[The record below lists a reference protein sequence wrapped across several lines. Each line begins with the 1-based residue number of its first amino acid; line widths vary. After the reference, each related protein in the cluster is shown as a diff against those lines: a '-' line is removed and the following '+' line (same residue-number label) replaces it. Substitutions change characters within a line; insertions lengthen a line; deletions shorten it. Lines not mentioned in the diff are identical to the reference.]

1 MSAND
6 FFASLTKQARE
17 KDRTVSKSS
26 TVNSKAAT
34 VSAPATDADTFFS
47 SLNRQAQFID
57 RNGFTPKTLANV
69 GNVSKE
75 ASAAKA
81 PLLSGYE
88 ERSFGDTVRDIGTV
102 VGGAILQGADA
113 AATGISSTLDF
124 LIGRPLQALGWEN
137 NPASWLNDKL
147 QSEREANA
155 EYFNQQLEG
164 NEAAQTALDLG
175 TAVTRAAWELP
186 LIIMTGGASKAAQAG
201 TKGLQATAALESTL
215 QSSGI
220 GQTVTNAVN
229 LLQRQLRNPQ
239 TWQSFASTTGQAYE
253 DAKAQGASEASA
265 TAYAVINGLLGS
277 LVEVGGGG
285 IQELPD
291 VLRQPSR
298 LRNWIDTM
306 LDEGKEEVV
315 QGVIDRLTQNVTGV
329 ANNPIV
335 GSGDDNAVFNLG
347 TALEE
352 FGGGALVGGILGGG
366 QIGVDAA
373 LNRIRG
379 NTSQNATEAPT
390 TGTAP
395 QTGVDT
401 STGVNPVEA
410 GIEAS
415 VRLFNEGGGVIDAQ
429 TPGDSRYMK
438 ESAPETIKTV
448 VPSQSEARG
457 GSGAPT
463 ESAPDNIKTGVTAQ
477 DGVTGGSGTLSN
489 NRIPDSG
496 QNVNGQET
504 TSDGR
509 ATPSSAFDTVSPPA
523 DASITVPGEN
533 VNALADSMT
542 DEQLALEQQRNNAD
556 IASINDVLN
565 AAQGGQQFPQG
576 IIDQLT
582 GQLPG
587 LMQEQQRLASIEQAK
602 RVQRGEVSRS
612 FGQPENHI
620 DNRNPDSVKGNRVA
634 AFSFD
639 HPQLHGYF
647 VQAARDLQ
655 GMADYAAEAER
666 GRSNRGNRIDRERNR
681 SAVEHAYSRELRNAM
696 ESGDLSKPQVL
707 DACQRIIDNHGQENV
722 LAAKRVELILDDM
735 LTNGY
740 TTADGVDVAP
750 NMEYIAA
757 KEQIAGARGAERA
770 IQRYDDDLAIGALG
784 MPYTDAELAEQEVER
799 QRIRDQYAALN
810 QPAAQT
816 SQNGEV
822 SATDSLGAAPR
833 GFGAEGDALTMQLEQ
848 AADAYGTM
856 PARNGLAR
864 EVPLP
869 NSMDGNTRVMRTAQ
883 TLADA
888 EAIDS
893 TASGRV
899 ADDVARGV
907 YNYTPERNADV
918 MAEDLNQL
926 AGQDLQSA
934 AREWIVEASQNIV
947 TRRTATRGV
956 NLMRQAQAA
965 GDYNLMSDLMAA
977 FAQHQHNAASALQ
990 VSRMFW
996 ELPREMQLATIQ
1008 KSVDRLNTGEDAG
1021 YSRRQ
1026 SRQIAGQ
1033 DAARRMLRDMEQ
1045 QRDDAL
1051 NVLAEI
1057 ANAYRGEAET
1067 GEADWIGQIANG
1079 LAANLS
1085 SRLRTQRS
1093 GQMPIGRIMVQDM
1106 VRLAEQYALPRQRRG
1121 QTQRRSAIETL
1132 QNYIYNRAEYDAAWQ
1147 RAQEEIRQRYQN
1159 SPEALAAFDEWLNS
1173 SAPYEGSAITQSP
1186 MFRAIVEEAAAQELN
1201 RNTVAVRAEYG
1212 DAELIADELTRRV
1225 TSQLDGVTQQDQ
1237 FAIYDAALEYVNSR
1251 TPTGDRTASD
1261 VVESRLRQAMR
1272 DAGVRMSEIIRQGA
1286 STKAEVASNLSQAL
1300 VNEFGFSEQ
1309 NARTFAADVVDRFNT
1324 HMAEAS
1330 QRALESRFRDR
1341 TATQR
1346 RGLTERL
1353 TELANMGAFS
1363 SDQFNNL
1370 ATRQLF
1376 GRDLPPEIRV
1386 DEALIQNFM
1395 TAESAEAQADAMNA
1409 IYKNIAEQIPQN
1421 WYEKIDN
1428 WRYFM
1433 MLFNPETHLRNKL
1446 GNVAYTPIRGLD
1458 YRLSAFLQ
1466 DRLIRDPEQRTRA
1479 NINRRNAED
1488 EARYQAG
1495 LAEFDLVDSMYAS
1508 PGKYSNARGGIR
1520 QNAPTQL
1527 PFGLERTGLGK
1538 LVELNSQALENA
1550 DAKTSS
1556 KAYAYSLAQWL
1567 KAHDITAEQ
1576 YLAPDFD
1583 PDLKAQAQG
1592 FALNEG
1598 RRATFRDVNDFINVL
1613 QQASHLRGNNPI
1625 VQAYN
1630 TAMSAVNPFARTGGN
1645 LIVRAAEHSP
1655 LGLVRGTYNAMRYL
1669 WNQRN
1674 AVAEQRY
1681 SAGEVLDQ
1689 ITQGLTGTGVLLLG
1703 ALLMHLGWIT
1713 GGDAGDDKETEF
1725 AEQQG
1730 WQPYSLKIGDGYY
1743 SIDWLA
1749 PMALPLFT
1757 GVELYQQFWGD
1768 HAGDNDWLG
1777 ALGRIADPMLEMS
1790 MMSSISGLF
1799 DSIAYADGNSLW
1811 PIAASIASNYIG
1823 QFFPSLGGAIER
1835 IGTDTRQTTYT
1846 NPDGALPTDVQ
1857 YTISNALNRIPGVD
1871 FQQTDYIDAWG
1882 RKQETGSALYR
1893 AFDNLANPGTY
1904 SADRSTE
1911 VDAEL
1916 QRLYDVTGVDVFP
1929 SRVSPNET
1937 YTKKNN
1943 DGTVEEIHLADSGLY
1958 ETYATMLGQTSLSEL
1973 TELINSA
1980 AYQSMTDADK
1990 AVAVQA
1996 IYDYAR
2002 DVARKAVDSEYEMS
2016 SKNEEAQEFAGGAP
2030 TYFSFNTAWKAVE
2043 NSKGADTAAFD
2054 AVMEDYANMDV
2065 SEQNALMEA
2074 LGEGTRF
2081 DDVVGAYEAGIDPER
2096 WYEAYDKHQELNENE
2111 NLSANSAATEFAKW
2125 LDTESGFNAN
2135 QRDVIEEQMRFW
2147 NMFPADTERY
2157 DALID
2162 AGFTPE
2168 KADAVY
2174 DAVSALQPQ
2183 QGKTQVSDLQRY
2195 EAIANMSGLTDA
2207 EKVQALTEYEGAS
2220 SGDRQKFST
2229 AYAYGISPEL
2239 YVNMLEMQD
2248 EGVGDEDG
2256 NGRYKQD
2263 EAKLL
2268 IDTLM
2273 DSNSDMT
2280 TREAAILWAMLC
2292 PTSKTGN
2299 PYGNIYGS
2307 TSMEWD
2313 YAP

>member
-17 KDRTVSKSS
+17 KDRTVPKSS

-34 VSAPATDADTFFS
+34 ISAPATDADTFFS

-75 ASAAKA
+75 ASVAKA

-88 ERSFGDTVRDIGTV
+88 ERADDYDGLFGALRG
-102 VGGAILQGADA
+102 VGESALAGIRSANEALAGWLADVTPDAVKENISLVDVDADA
-113 AATGISSTLDF
+113 ARAAASAASGAVQERFGRTEESQEQGRERQQQATDYLTQRRNELDTGADVERLFQEAANSQEEAARIREYTVGDNGAFAQLLFDAGVGGVQMGYDALMNFLIPGSGLASAGLRGAGSGILEAQQSGASTLEQ
-124 LIGRPLQALGWEN
+124 LAYGLGVG
-137 NPASWLNDKL
+137 AV
-147 QSEREANA
+147 
-155 EYFNQQLEG
+155 
-164 NEAAQTALDLG
+164 EAATEKISNLAG
-175 TAVTRAAWELP
+175 P
-186 LIIMTGGASKAAQAG
+186 LRR
-201 TKGLQATAALESTL
+201 
-215 QSSGI
+215 
-220 GQTVTNAVN
+220 V
-229 LLQRQLRNPQ
+229 
-239 TWQSFASTTGQAYE
+239 
-253 DAKAQGASEASA
+253 
-265 TAYAVINGLLGS
+265 
-277 LVEVGGGG
+277 
-285 IQELPD
+285 
-291 VLRQPSR
+291 
-298 LRNWIDTM
+298 
-306 LDEGKEEVV
+306 
-315 QGVIDRLTQNVTGV
+315 
-329 ANNPIV
+329 
-335 GSGDDNAVFNLG
+335 
-347 TALEE
+347 
-352 FGGGALVGGILGGG
+352 FGGGVADRAVSSLVNRLTSSTAGRALLNLAANAAGEGFEEFVSSAANPVLRRIFDENALAEYGDPQMWADAAYDALVGATIGGVLGLPGT
-366 QIGVDAA
+366 VSTVR
-373 LNRIRG
+373 NRSA
-379 NTSQNATEAPT
+379 SQNVENNAPAVDSAGADVTEGNVT
-390 TGTAP
+390 T
-395 QTGVDT
+395 
-401 STGVNPVEA
+401 
-410 GIEAS
+410 
-415 VRLFNEGGGVIDAQ
+415 R
-429 TPGDSRYMK
+429 
-438 ESAPETIKTV
+438 
-448 VPSQSEARG
+448 
-457 GSGAPT
+457 PT
-463 ESAPDNIKTGVTAQ
+463 ESAVEAPAASQAATEVEALLFPGNV
-477 DGVTGGSGTLSN
+477 SN
-489 NRIPDSG
+489 NVANR
-496 QNVNGQET
+496 
-504 TSDGR
+504 
-509 ATPSSAFDTVSPPA
+509 
-523 DASITVPGEN
+523 
-533 VNALADSMT
+533 
-542 DEQLALEQQRNNAD
+542 
-556 IASINDVLN
+556 
-565 AAQGGQQFPQG
+565 
-576 IIDQLT
+576 IIDTPELRAQFEALT
-582 GQLPG
+582 GQRLTG
-587 LMQEQQRLASIEQAK
+587 TKSEMRSAIKEFAQQRAADAVVEQFEADVAEMNGEGVTQTPQAANVSEIPNSSP
-602 RVQRGEVSRS
+602 VQDANTPVM
-612 FGQPENHI
+612 
-620 DNRNPDSVKGNRVA
+620 PDSSVVN
-634 AFSFD
+634 
-639 HPQLHGYF
+639 P
-647 VQAARDLQ
+647 
-655 GMADYAAEAER
+655 
-666 GRSNRGNRIDRERNR
+666 
-681 SAVEHAYSRELRNAM
+681 
-696 ESGDLSKPQVL
+696 
-707 DACQRIIDNHGQENV
+707 
-722 LAAKRVELILDDM
+722 
-735 LTNGY
+735 
-740 TTADGVDVAP
+740 
-750 NMEYIAA
+750 
-757 KEQIAGARGAERA
+757 
-770 IQRYDDDLAIGALG
+770 
-784 MPYTDAELAEQEVER
+784 
-799 QRIRDQYAALN
+799 
-810 QPAAQT
+810 
-816 SQNGEV
+816 
-822 SATDSLGAAPR
+822 TDSLGAAPR
-833 GFGAEGDALTMQLEQ
+833 GFGAEGDALTARLEQ
-848 AADAYGTM
+848 AADEYGTM
-856 PARNGLAR
+856 PPRPGLAR

-893 TASGRV
+893 TASGRIT
-899 ADDVARGV
+899 DDVARGV

-996 ELPREMQLATIQ
+996 ELPREMQLVTIQ

-1159 SPEALAAFDEWLNS
+1159 SPEALTAFDEWLNS

-1251 TPTGDRTASD
+1251 TPTGGRAASD

-1346 RGLTERL
+1346 RSLAERL
-1353 TELANMGAFS
+1353 AEFANMGAFS
-1363 SDQFNNL
+1363 SDQFNSL

-1421 WYEKIDN
+1421 WYQKIDN

-1567 KAHDITAEQ
+1567 KAHNITAEQ

-1916 QRLYDVTGVDVFP
+1916 QRLYDATGTDVFP
-1929 SRVSPNET
+1929 TRVSPNET

-1943 DGTVEEIHLADSGLY
+1943 DGMVEEIHLADSGLY
-1958 ETYATMLGQTSLSEL
+1958 ETYATTLGQTSLNEL

-1980 AYQSMTDADK
+1980 AYQSMADADK

-2002 DVARKAVDSEYEMS
+2002 DVARKAIDAEYEMS
-2016 SKNEEAQEFAGGAP
+2016 SKNEEAQEFAGGAS

-2043 NSKGADTAAFD
+2043 DSKGANTAAFE
-2054 AVMEDYANMDV
+2054 AVMQDYERM
-2065 SEQNALMEA
+2065 STQKQNALMEA

-2081 DDVVGAYEAGIDPER
+2081 DDVVDAYEAGIDPER
-2096 WYEAYDKHQELNENE
+2096 WYDAYDEWRAIDSGEGSATDKATQFAQWLETEGGYSENE
-2111 NLSANSAATEFAKW
+2111 SNLLQDQLAYYSMIR
-2125 LDTESGFNAN
+2125 GNA
-2135 QRDVIEEQMRFW
+2135 
-2147 NMFPADTERY
+2147 ERY
-2157 DALID
+2157 DELRD
-2162 AGFTPE
+2162 FGF
-2168 KADAVY
+2168 
-2174 DAVSALQPQ
+2174 SPQ
-2183 QGKTQVSDLQRY
+2183 KSYNLY
-2195 EAIANMSGLTDA
+2195 EAIGEMNTFKADKDENGDSISGSKKAKVIAFIDALNLTPA
-2207 EKVQALTEYEGAS
+2207 EKDILFNEFTTYTG
-2220 SGDRQKFST
+2220 
-2229 AYAYGISPEL
+2229 
-2239 YVNMLEMQD
+2239 LE
-2248 EGVGDEDG
+2248 
-2256 NGRYKQD
+2256 
-2263 EAKLL
+2263 
-2268 IDTLM
+2268 DTP
-2273 DSNSDMT
+2273 
-2280 TREAAILWAMLC
+2280 WH
-2292 PTSKTGN
+2292 
-2299 PYGNIYGS
+2299 
-2307 TSMEWD
+2307 
-2313 YAP
+2313 

>member
-34 VSAPATDADTFFS
+34 ISAPATDADTFFS

-315 QGVIDRLTQNVTGV
+315 QGVIDRLTENVTGV
-329 ANNPIV
+329 ANNPIA
-335 GSGDDNAVFNLG
+335 GSQDENAVLNLG

-379 NTSQNATEAPT
+379 NASQNATEAPT
-390 TGTAP
+390 AGAVP
-395 QTGVDT
+395 QAGVDT

-410 GIEAS
+410 GIDAS

-429 TPGDSRYMK
+429 TPNNTASEDGSLI
-438 ESAPETIKTV
+438 SANEN
-448 VPSQSEARG
+448 Q
-457 GSGAPT
+457 
-463 ESAPDNIKTGVTAQ
+463 
-477 DGVTGGSGTLSN
+477 
-489 NRIPDSG
+489 
-496 QNVNGQET
+496 QET

-509 ATPSSAFDTVSPPA
+509 ASQTGTVDTVSSPA
-523 DASITVPGEN
+523 GNSSISPAGAN

-542 DEQLALEQQRNNAD
+542 DEQLALEQQRNAAD
-556 IASINDVLN
+556 VASINDVLN
-565 AAQGGQQFPQG
+565 AAQGGQQFPQE

-587 LMQEQQRLASIEQAK
+587 LMQEQQRLASVEQAK

-799 QRIRDQYAALN
+799 QRIRDQYAAMRG
-810 QPAAQT
+810 
-816 SQNGEV
+816 QNVNSTEIPNGSTAVNPEG
-822 SATDSLGAAPR
+822 STGAAPAGFDTYSAALERYGEMPER
-833 GFGAEGDALTMQLEQ
+833 GTG
-848 AADAYGTM
+848 
-856 PARNGLAR
+856 AR
-864 EVPLP
+864 EVSIPRAMNDDSVVP
-869 NSMDGNTRVMRTAQ
+869 Q
-883 TLADA
+883 TVQTFANA
-888 EAIDS
+888 EATPETTYTDITRLLEQGGFNRAVITDRASLGRAEQTITDKGFQQALIDW
-893 TASGRV
+893 TATVRSGRV
-899 ADDVARGV
+899 SKDTTTLGLALYNNAINSGDTQTGIQILTDIVDNARTAAQATQAMSIL
-907 YNYTPERNADV
+907 NKLTPEGRLYGVQRSIANLQD
-918 MAEDLNQL
+918 ELNTKYGDL
-926 AGQDLQSA
+926 AP
-934 AREWIVEASQNIV
+934 
-947 TRRTATRGV
+947 
-956 NLMRQAQAA
+956 NLHIDDSLA
-965 GDYNLMSDLMAA
+965 GDYL
-977 FAQHQHNAASALQ
+977 NATDEQTRFEIL
-990 VSRMFW
+990 
-996 ELPREMQLATIQ
+996 
-1008 KSVDRLNTGEDAG
+1008 D
-1021 YSRRQ
+1021 
-1026 SRQIAGQ
+1026 QIYQ
-1033 DAARRMLRDMEQ
+1033 D
-1045 QRDDAL
+1045 
-1051 NVLAEI
+1051 I
-1057 ANAYRGEAET
+1057 AN
-1067 GEADWIGQIANG
+1067 
-1079 LAANLS
+1079 
-1085 SRLRTQRS
+1085 
-1093 GQMPIGRIMVQDM
+1093 
-1106 VRLAEQYALPRQRRG
+1106 
-1121 QTQRRSAIETL
+1121 
-1132 QNYIYNRAEYDAAWQ
+1132 
-1147 RAQEEIRQRYQN
+1147 
-1159 SPEALAAFDEWLNS
+1159 
-1173 SAPYEGSAITQSP
+1173 
-1186 MFRAIVEEAAAQELN
+1186 
-1201 RNTVAVRAEYG
+1201 
-1212 DAELIADELTRRV
+1212 
-1225 TSQLDGVTQQDQ
+1225 
-1237 FAIYDAALEYVNSR
+1237 
-1251 TPTGDRTASD
+1251 
-1261 VVESRLRQAMR
+1261 
-1272 DAGVRMSEIIRQGA
+1272 
-1286 STKAEVASNLSQAL
+1286 
-1300 VNEFGFSEQ
+1300 
-1309 NARTFAADVVDRFNT
+1309 
-1324 HMAEAS
+1324 
-1330 QRALESRFRDR
+1330 
-1341 TATQR
+1341 
-1346 RGLTERL
+1346 
-1353 TELANMGAFS
+1353 
-1363 SDQFNNL
+1363 
-1370 ATRQLF
+1370 
-1376 GRDLPPEIRV
+1376 
-1386 DEALIQNFM
+1386 
-1395 TAESAEAQADAMNA
+1395 
-1409 IYKNIAEQIPQN
+1409 QIPQN
-1421 WYEKIDN
+1421 WYDKLN
-1428 WRYFM
+1428 AWRYFA
-1433 MLFNPETHLRNKL
+1433 MLANPRTHVRNVL
-1446 GNVAYTPIRGLD
+1446 GNSATAGLTSV
-1458 YRLSAFLQ
+1458 RNRISSGLQ
-1466 DRLIRDPEQRTRA
+1466 RRFVSDRSQRTRET
-1479 NINRRNAED
+1479 ISRRNSAED
-1488 EARYQAG
+1488 AARYQVGMQEYKRINDMLGDAG
-1495 LAEFDLVDSMYAS
+1495 KYTNELNRIRRHMRAPFNGLLGRAVDFASDTLEWEDVLFSQRAYAS
-1508 PGKYSNARGGIR
+1508 NLAQFLRARG
-1520 QNAPTQL
+1520 
-1527 PFGLERTGLGK
+1527 
-1538 LVELNSQALENA
+1538 
-1550 DAKTSS
+1550 
-1556 KAYAYSLAQWL
+1556 
-1567 KAHDITAEQ
+1567 ITAEDYVSGNAGQ
-1576 YLAPDFD
+1576 EVIAE
-1583 PDLKAQAQG
+1583 AQAYAIREAQ
-1592 FALNEG
+1592 
-1598 RRATFRDVNDFINVL
+1598 RATFRDFNAFSDFVQRIANLGGDSKAGRIWQTIVGANMPFTRTPANIVVRGVEYSPIGLMRGLFNLGVNVK
-1613 QQASHLRGNNPI
+1613 RGNM
-1625 VQAYN
+1625 
-1630 TAMSAVNPFARTGGN
+1630 TAGEAIDQIS
-1645 LIVRAAEHSP
+1645 S
-1655 LGLVRGTYNAMRYL
+1655 GLVGTAL
-1669 WNQRN
+1669 
-1674 AVAEQRY
+1674 V
-1681 SAGEVLDQ
+1681 G
-1689 ITQGLTGTGVLLLG
+1689 LG
-1703 ALLMHLGWIT
+1703 ALLASQGVIT
-1713 GGDAGDDKETEF
+1713 GGGSDDE
-1725 AEQQG
+1725 EQAAFDELRG
-1730 WQPYSLKIGDGYY
+1730 FQPYALQIGGNSYTL
-1743 SIDWLA
+1743 DWLA
-1749 PMALPLFT
+1749 PAALPFFT
-1757 GVELYQQFWGD
+1757 GAEIWNQL
-1768 HAGDNDWLG
+1768 AGSGSEDEETN
-1777 ALGRIADPMLEMS
+1777 ALEAVLQGIGHMTDPMLEMS
-1790 MMSSISGLF
+1790 MLSGISDLLDSVAYYQGSNSIWPVLSSSVT
-1799 DSIAYADGNSLW
+1799 
-1811 PIAASIASNYIG
+1811 NYIS
-1823 QFFPSLGGAIER
+1823 QFFPSVFGAIER
-1835 IGTDTRQTTYT
+1835 TIEDTRQSSYT
-1846 NPDGALPTDVQ
+1846 DPTSIIPDDLQYPISQAMNRLPGEYNQV
-1857 YTISNALNRIPGVD
+1857 
-1871 FQQTDYIDAWG
+1871 DYIDAWG
-1882 RKQETGSALYR
+1882 RTESTGSLAGR
-1893 AFDNLANPGTY
+1893 AASNFVSPGYY
-1904 SADRSTE
+1904 SRLSESE
-1911 VDAEL
+1911 VEDEL
-1916 QRLYDVTGVDVFP
+1916 QRVYDATGGEYNVFP
-1929 SRVSPNET
+1929 DRATMGNTTINGERLTPEQ
-1937 YTKKNN
+1937 YT
-1943 DGTVEEIHLADSGLY
+1943 E
-1958 ETYATMLGQTSLSEL
+1958 YATTLGQTRLAEV
-1973 TELINSA
+1973 SA
-1980 AYQSMTDADK
+1980 LMETDAYK
-1990 AVAVQA
+1990 AMSDAEKARA
-1996 IYDYAR
+1996 IQEVYDYALQTAKHVI
-2002 DVARKAVDSEYEMS
+2002 DPSYEVDSRYEKAAEYGDIAEYLAFDRAWS
-2016 SKNEEAQEFAGGAP
+2016 S
-2030 TYFSFNTAWKAVE
+2030 VE
-2043 NSKGADTAAFD
+2043 DSKGANTAAFE
-2054 AVMEDYANMDV
+2054 AVMQDYERM
-2065 SEQNALMEA
+2065 STQKQNALMEA

-2081 DDVVGAYEAGIDPER
+2081 DDVVDAYEAGIDPER